1 MQFEIIGRV
10 YEMEYKW
17 IVLTNTTLAIL
28 MASLDANIVIIAL
41 PRISSDLHASILETI
56 WIVLSYG
63 LVTTTVLLS
72 FGRLAD
78 MFGRVKLYNL
88 GLIIFTVGS
97 ALCSLSNSGQEL
109 ILFRIV
115 QAFGAAF
122 LFSNS
127 AAILTDAFDVKERGK
142 ALGLNQVSI
151 VIGSV
156 TGLVLGGLLT
166 DTLGWRSIFW
176 VNIPIGV
183 FGAIWSHIKLRE
195 LGTRTGGKI
204 DWIGNGLLASGLIL
218 LLLGLTLG
226 PLQILS
232 EIVELPMIF
241 GGLALLILFVFA
253 ESKINDPMFDVKL
266 FRLRTFTTG
275 NFSVF
280 LNAIARG
287 ALILIMTFYL
297 EGPTMKLSALD
308 AGLYLIPVSFT
319 MATFG
324 PISGWLSDKYG
335 SKFFIIG
342 GLLISAVGFLILTR
356 LQMHED
362 FSHLLIPL
370 VLVGTGMGMFAAP
383 NRTSVMNSVP
393 AHRRGTASG
402 MTTTLV
408 TLGNILSLGLS
419 FLIITQTVPVSDLEA
434 IFTGGNANFANAVN
448 FVNSIHT
455 IFFLSAAVLF
465 ASIVPSVIERPSKI
479 QS

>member
-1 MQFEIIGRV
+1 V
-10 YEMEYKW
+10 EYKW

-41 PRISSDLHASILETI
+41 PKISSDLHASVLETI

-63 LVTTTVLLS
+63 LVTTIVLLS

-88 GLIIFTVGS
+88 GLIVFTVGS

-115 QAFGAAF
+115 QALGAAF

-151 VIGSV
+151 VVGSV

-176 VNIPIGV
+176 VNIPIGI
-183 FGAIWSHIKLRE
+183 FGAIWSYMKLRE
-195 LGTRTGGKI
+195 LGTKTGGKI
-204 DWIGNGLLASGLIL
+204 DWIGNCLLASGLVL

-232 EIVELPMIF
+232 EIVELLMIL
-241 GGLALLILFVFA
+241 GGLVLLILFVFA

-266 FRLRTFTTG
+266 FRLRIFTTG

-297 EGPTMKLSALD
+297 QGPTMKLSALE

-335 SKFFIIG
+335 SKFFIIA
-342 GLLISAVGFLILTR
+342 GLLTSAVGFLILTR
-356 LQMHED
+356 LQPHEN
-362 FSHLLIPL
+362 FSQLLIPL

-383 NRTSVMNSVP
+383 NRTAVMNSVP
-393 AHRRGTASG
+393 AHRRGAASG

-419 FLIITQTVPVSDLEA
+419 FLIITQTVPIYDLEA
-434 IFTGGNANFANAVN
+434 IFTGRNADFTNAVN
-448 FVNSIHT
+448 FVNSVHV

-465 ASIVPSVIERPSKI
+465 ASIIPSIIERPIKT
-479 QS
+479 QG

>member
-1 MQFEIIGRV
+1 
-10 YEMEYKW
+10 MEYKW

-28 MASLDANIVIIAL
+28 MASLDTNIVIIAL
-41 PRISSDLHASILETI
+41 PKISSDLHASILETI

-78 MFGRVKLYNL
+78 MFGRVKLYKL

-97 ALCSLSNSGQEL
+97 ALCGLSNSGQEL

-115 QAFGAAF
+115 QALGAAF

-127 AAILTDAFDVKERGK
+127 TAILTDTFDVKERGK

-151 VIGSV
+151 VVGSV

-176 VNIPIGV
+176 VNVPIGI
-183 FGAIWSHIKLRE
+183 FGVIWSHIKLRE
-195 LGTRTGGKI
+195 FGTKTGGKI
-204 DWIGNGLLASGLIL
+204 DWVGNCLLASGLIL
-218 LLLGLTLG
+218 LLLGITLG

-232 EIVELPMIF
+232 EIVELLMIF
-241 GGLALLILFVFA
+241 GGLALLILFIFA

-266 FRLRTFTTG
+266 FRLRIFTTG

-280 LNAIARG
+280 FNAIARG

-297 EGPTMKLSALD
+297 QGPTMKLGALE

-342 GLLISAVGFLILTR
+342 GLLTSAVGFLILTR
-356 LQMHED
+356 LQPHEN

-370 VLVGTGMGMFAAP
+370 VLIGSGMGMFAAP
-383 NRTSVMNSVP
+383 NRTAVMNSVP
-393 AHRRGTASG
+393 THRRGTASG
-402 MTTTLV
+402 MSTTLV

-419 FLIITQTVPVSDLEA
+419 FLIITQTVPIADLEV
-434 IFTGGNANFANAVN
+434 IFTGRNASFTNTIN
-448 FVNSIHT
+448 FVNSIHV
-455 IFFLSAAVLF
+455 IFFLSAAVLLV
-465 ASIVPSVIERPSKI
+465 SIIPSIIERTAKP
-479 QS
+479 QN

>member
-1 MQFEIIGRV
+1 
-10 YEMEYKW
+10 MEYKW

-41 PRISSDLHASILETI
+41 PKISSDLHASVLETI

-88 GLIIFTVGS
+88 GLIVFTAGS
-97 ALCSLSNSGQEL
+97 ALCSLSGSGQEL

-115 QAFGAAF
+115 QALGAAF

-127 AAILTDAFDVKERGK
+127 VAIITDVFDVKERGK

-151 VIGSV
+151 VVGSV

-176 VNIPIGV
+176 VNIPIGI
-183 FGAIWSHIKLRE
+183 FGAIWSHKKLRE
-195 LGTRTGGKI
+195 IGTKTGGRI
-204 DWIGNGLLASGLIL
+204 DWTGNYLLASGLIL

-226 PLQILS
+226 PLQILT
-232 EIVELPMIF
+232 EIVELLMIF
-241 GGLALLILFVFA
+241 VGLALLILFVFV
-253 ESKINDPMFDVKL
+253 ESKTDDPMFDVKL
-266 FRLRTFTTG
+266 FKLRTFTTG
-275 NFSVF
+275 NISVF

-297 EGPTMKLSALD
+297 QGPTMKLSALE

-319 MATFG
+319 IATFG

-342 GLLISAVGFLILTR
+342 GLLSSAVGFLILTGLR
-356 LQMHED
+356 PHES
-362 FSHLLIPL
+362 FSHLLIPF
-370 VLVGTGMGMFAAP
+370 VLVGAGMGMFVAP
-383 NRTSVMNSVP
+383 NRTAVMNSVP
-393 AHRRGTASG
+393 THRRGIASG
-402 MTTTLV
+402 MSTTLV
-408 TLGNILSLGLS
+408 SLGNIMSLGLS
-419 FLIITQTVPVSDLEA
+419 FLIITQTVPISDLEV
-434 IFTGGNANFANAVN
+434 IFTGRNANFTNAVN
-448 FVNSIHT
+448 FVNSIHM
-455 IFFLSAAVLF
+455 IFFLSAAILF
-465 ASIVPSVIERPSKI
+465 ASIIPSIIERSAKI
-479 QS
+479 QD